1 MGLVLQTS
9 TMQNPQFNRHA
20 HPLTRSQARCCEVQ
34 LHDGYR
40 HMYEGE
46 ANSTY
51 YRPAENFE

>member
-1 MGLVLQTS
+1 
-9 TMQNPQFNRHA
+9 MQNPQFNRHA